1 MCLTGVE
8 PFLGSTQEILLNQN
22 RLSIVLYTPVRYD
35 LKITLMLIRKFNN
48 NGSLWDEIKD
58 KTSWKSFEQ
67 GLLLQLV

>member
-67 GLLLQLV
+67 GLLLRLV

>member
-1 MCLTGVE
+1 MGVE